1 MKIVILAPALAE
13 LDEAA
18 IYYSERAS
26 PRIAQAFLD
35 DFEHARK
42 RLATYPEIGTHF
54 PRAIASCPCGISHIP
69 SSSASRPW
77 PPSSTPLPNSAA
89 GRGTGGG
96 ASRQLTRVLSE
107 IHRPVER
114 CRQR

>member
-42 RLATYPEIGTHF
+42 RLATYPEIGTPLSPRHRLLVLRHF
-54 PRAIASCPCGISHIP
+54 PYSVIYRLTPAAIIIDAIANQRR
-69 SSSASRPW
+69 RPGYW
-77 PPSSTPLPNSAA
+77 A
-89 GRGTGGG
+89 GR
-96 ASRQLTRVLSE
+96 S
-107 IHRPVER
+107 
-114 CRQR
+114 